1 MLFED
6 VFLVEIQD
14 AKSTTKHR
22 PQKVFESGSHTPFL
36 QALPFRFWLQAPK
49 WRPLKTEGSEWR
61 SGSWGE
67 VPAAKQFWW
76 LYRMPECTTLEV

>member
-49 WRPLKTEGSEWR
+49 WRPLKTEGSW
-61 SGSWGE
+61 WGGGDYGP
-67 VPAAKQFWW
+67 VT
-76 LYRMPECTTLEV
+76 LYGRLMLHVVL

>member
-22 PQKVFESGSHTPFL
+22 PQKVFESGSHISFL
-36 QALPFRFWLQAPK
+36 PALPFRFWLQAPK
-49 WRPLKTEGSEWR
+49 WRPLKTEGY
-61 SGSWGE
+61 GP
-67 VPAAKQFWW
+67 VT
-76 LYRMPECTTLEV
+76 LYGRLMLHVVL